1 MCTSQAGGG
10 GERVLWMSI
19 IAVQKRYPE
28 ARIVVYTLVDEDTFG
43 IKLQGPVGFVRLVSA
58 YFIEAR
64 WYPRLT
70 MLLQAIGMWLM
81 GIECLVKF
89 KPDIL
94 IDTEGCAFAYPV
106 FSTAKVPIVSYV
118 HYPFISS
125 DMMQTVANQN
135 VSINN
140 SPLVARSGLLTKVK
154 SVYYGLLSRIYGF
167 CGSQTSCSMAN
178 SEWTLEHLGKVWPKS
193 KCTKVFPPCD
203 LASMEALDL
212 HNEREPVI
220 FSLSQFRPEKN
231 QIMQIYVMKRL
242 FEIAP
247 EWMGKV
253 KLVMYGGCRN
263 DQDVKRSEHFNQ
275 LAKDLGIESSVEIR
289 VNISHKDILNMLSR
303 ASIGIHT
310 MKEEHFGISIV
321 ELMASGIITVANNSG
336 GPKSDIIHHNED
348 GFLCSTIEEY
358 AQTIK
363 QIISMPESRRLE
375 LRTKARDSAA
385 SRFSANI
392 YEDGFLINLET
403 VLTAQLKAA

>member
-1 MCTSQAGGG
+1 M
-10 GERVLWMSI
+10 
-19 IAVQKRYPE
+19 
-28 ARIVVYTLVDEDTFG
+28 
-43 IKLQGPVGFVRLVSA
+43 
-58 YFIEAR
+58 
-64 WYPRLT
+64 
-70 MLLQAIGMWLM
+70 QAIGMWLM
-81 GIECLVKF
+81 GIECLIRF

-106 FSTAKVPIVSYV
+106 FSIARVPIVSYV

-125 DMMQTVANQN
+125 DMMQAVANQS

-140 SPLVARSGLLTKVK
+140 SSLIARSGVLTKVK

-167 CGSQTSCSMAN
+167 CGSRTSCSMAN
-178 SEWTLEHLGKVWPKS
+178 SEWTLDHLGKVWPRS

-203 LASMEALDL
+203 LESMEALDL
-212 HNEREPVI
+212 HNERKPVI

-231 QIMQIYVMKRL
+231 QNMQIHVMKRL

-247 EWMGKV
+247 EWMGNV
-253 KLVMYGGCRN
+253 KLVMCGGCRN
-263 DQDVKRSEHFNQ
+263 DQDLKRSEYFKQ
-275 LAKDLGIESSVEIR
+275 LAEELGIEGSVEIQ
-289 VNISHKDILNMLSR
+289 VNPSHKDILDMLAQ

-321 ELMASGIITVANNSG
+321 EFMASGVITVANNSG
-336 GPKSDIIHHNED
+336 GPKSDIIHPDED

-363 QIISMPESRRLE
+363 QIISMPKSKRLE
-375 LRTKARDSAA
+375 LRTKARHSAA

-392 YEDGFLINLET
+392 YEDEFLANLET
-403 VLTAQLKAA
+403 VLTAQIKPT